1 MRPPDTRY
9 SPEPPDG
16 RAFTA
21 RFDRAYTHFARVYD
35 LAVKSVPLWR
45 RWLRP
50 ALPHIRGP
58 RVLEVS
64 FGTGWLLTQY
74 AGRFE
79 THGVELNR
87 EMLDIARHNLHRAG
101 FSAELQIADVE
112 ALPYPDDHFD
122 TVVNTMSFTGYPHA
136 AQAMAEL
143 RRVLKPG
150 RHLVMVDINY
160 PRNGNQVGTA
170 LVGLWR
176 HAGDLIR
183 DMDALFREFGFD
195 VTDEE
200 IGGFGSVHLYV
211 ATKR

>member
-1 MRPPDTRY
+1 MTADNRY
-9 SPEPPDG
+9 SAEPPDG
-16 RAFTA
+16 RAFTV
-21 RFDRAYTHFARVYD
+21 RFDRVYTRFARVYD

-45 RWLRP
+45 RWLR
-50 ALPHIRGP
+50 AVLPHIRGP

-87 EMLDIARHNLHRAG
+87 EMLDIACRNLDRAG
-101 FSAELQIADVE
+101 ISAELQIADVE
-112 ALPYPDDHFD
+112 ALPFPDEHFD
-122 TVVNTMSFTGYPHA
+122 TVVNTMSFTGYPDA
-136 AQAMAEL
+136 AKAMAEL
-143 RRVLKPG
+143 RRVLKPSG
-150 RHLVMVDINY
+150 RLVMVDINY
-160 PRNGNQVGTA
+160 PRNGNRRGTV
-170 LVGLWR
+170 LVAVWR

-183 DMDALFREFGFD
+183 DMDALFREFAFA
-195 VTDEE
+195 VSDEE

>member
-1 MRPPDTRY
+1 MTPDIRY

-16 RAFTA
+16 RAFAA
-21 RFDRAYTHFARVYD
+21 RFDRTYTRFARVYD

-45 RWLRP
+45 HWLRP

-79 THGVELNR
+79 THGVELNL
-87 EMLDIARHNLHRAG
+87 EMLDIARHNVDRARI
-101 FSAELQIADVE
+101 SAELQIGDVE

-136 AQAMAEL
+136 AKAMAEL
-143 RRVLKPG
+143 RRVLKPAG
-150 RHLVMVDINY
+150 YLVMVDINY
-160 PRNGNQVGTA
+160 PRNGNRLGTA
-170 LVGLWR
+170 LVALWR

-183 DMDALFREFGFD
+183 DMDALFREFGFA